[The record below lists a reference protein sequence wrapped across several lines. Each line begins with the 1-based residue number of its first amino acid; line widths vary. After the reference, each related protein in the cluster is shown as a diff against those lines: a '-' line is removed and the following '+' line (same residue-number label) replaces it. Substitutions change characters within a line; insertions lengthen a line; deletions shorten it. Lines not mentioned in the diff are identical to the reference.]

1 MDFHRLM
8 HRFFLKHGQE
18 MTLDTF
24 TEQTKI
30 RAFIQVM
37 RYKNKIYIDLPQGE
51 IGRRDNGC
59 FLYIG
64 PPEYDFTDKVTTT
77 KLYFAGQKYRV
88 RRAQRIYFG
97 NRPLYIWAVLYR
109 TIKDGEYEVAQ

>member
-1 MDFHRLM
+1 MNFLILM
-8 HRFFLKHGQE
+8 HRFFEKHGQE
-18 MTLDTF
+18 MILDTF
-24 TEQTKI
+24 TEQHEI

-64 PPEYDFTDKVTTT
+64 PPEHDFTDKIDAT
-77 KLYFAGQKYRV
+77 KIFFAGQKYRV

-109 TIKDGEYEVAQ
+109 TIRDGEYENA